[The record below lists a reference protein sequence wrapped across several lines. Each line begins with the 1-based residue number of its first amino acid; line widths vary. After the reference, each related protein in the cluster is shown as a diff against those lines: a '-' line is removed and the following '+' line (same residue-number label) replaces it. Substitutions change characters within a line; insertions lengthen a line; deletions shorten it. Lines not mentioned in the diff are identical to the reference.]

1 MNKIQICEIWKSLD
15 SVFISK
21 QTKFIY
27 KNKENKTQTNNKCL
41 NNWVI
46 MSQLQLALAMIL
58 QVSGSLLQ
66 EWNTLPSKYIPSSA
80 FQMMVSESTI
90 CTAWVQRPEN
100 LPPLS

>member
-27 KNKENKTQTNNKCL
+27 KNKENKTQTNK
-41 NNWVI
+41 
-46 MSQLQLALAMIL
+46 
-58 QVSGSLLQ
+58 VSGSLLQ
-66 EWNTLPSKYIPSSA
+66 EWNTIPSKYIPSSA

-90 CTAWVQRPEN
+90 CTA
-100 LPPLS
+100 

>member
-58 QVSGSLLQ
+58 QVCCRNGTQFLQNTFPHLL
-66 EWNTLPSKYIPSSA
+66 
-80 FQMMVSESTI
+80 F
-90 CTAWVQRPEN
+90 R
-100 LPPLS
+100 